1 MSRSRPFIIA
11 AIVAAYAFLGA
22 SNAAA
27 QGITTGAISGTIT
40 STQGM
45 TGVEGAQ
52 IQVVNT
58 ATGYSTGSL
67 SRANGVYM
75 VQGLEVGGP
84 YVVRVRLIGY
94 QPAEQGGVTVTLGRA
109 TRVDFS
115 LTPQAVTLG
124 AVVTTAE
131 ANAADFSPSRQGV
144 GTSVGDTIIRRLPTL
159 QRDFLD
165 LVKLTPQVVT
175 NTGGGPSAAGSD
187 YRSNNFT
194 VDGANQN
201 DRFNLTSSGGTPG
214 GGTGGRVMSQEAVK
228 EFQVLMSPTDVRYG
242 NFRGM
247 LINAV
252 TKTGTNDLQG
262 GAIYMFR
269 TPGMA
274 RDVEQIRTSGF
285 EIKQYGFHLGGPII
299 KDKLHFFIAPE
310 WQQRT
315 DPTTGP
321 SIDEATNTVG
331 TSTVRVSLDSIARI
345 ASILAPRFDV
355 GSAGAFPRG
364 NPLTNLMGRLDWS
377 INEANRLTFRVL
389 DNTAEQDEFFRN
401 TAGLQSNVLQQS
413 SGIRLTSHSFVRSS
427 KNRSIATQLF
437 SNLVNG
443 MSNEFLMGYNTL
455 QDVRIVPVNVP
466 EISVGV
472 TPVGG
477 TSPSVAVTMGTERFS
492 PGNDLRQK
500 IFEISNNLSIPRG
513 AHTFTVGARYEFTD
527 IYNYFLSG
535 AGNGAY
541 TFDNIAALQAG
552 TPRAYA
558 FSYANGG
565 PIEGEFAAQQF
576 TAYVQ
581 DLWSVGRNLSVT
593 AGLRLDVP
601 HIKDTP
607 ARNPNLEAQTGAF
620 RTDIRPRVR
629 PLWSPRLGFNWDV
642 TGMQTTQVRGN
653 LGVFTGVTPLILI
666 SNSFSNTGLGGVTV
680 GCTGA
685 QTPAFTTDVSQ
696 LPRSCAGQ
704 PAPQPGRA
712 GTVGVNVTD
721 ENFKYP
727 QNFTTSLGFDH
738 RLPGGFVVTFEG
750 LYRKDIN
757 PIYTRDANLKGPRL
771 VGGEIYT
778 DRNGRVLYADT
789 ITVSNTGFVT
799 VQNGNQKFVRT
810 IGSPSVN
817 FSEGAI
823 MLTNAKA
830 GHNYSMTGQLRK
842 RFSRAFEATTAYTY
856 MQARDVQSI
865 TSDRAISIWRFGR
878 QHAGLENDPNDA
890 QVSNFQRPHRVI
902 AFGTWTAPW
911 RRFATDIS
919 FYFEGVSGSAI
930 VYTTNADINGDG
942 VGGNDPIYVPRDAT
956 DPNEI
961 RIGTGTGTGFA
972 LNAESAA
979 ALERFIELQPC
990 LNEQR
995 GQIMRRNSCQ
1005 GPFQKRMDFS
1015 LRQTLP
1021 EIGGQRL
1028 TMQFDVFNFLNLLN
1042 KEWGQNEF
1050 PTLGTFNNLALLQV
1064 AGRSGSLGAG
1074 QWNYNMAPA
1083 ALNGINNND
1092 SPWSLNPNSPSNNY
1106 QMQLTLR
1113 YAF

>member
-1 MSRSRPFIIA
+1 MSKGRLLLTA
-11 AIVAAYAFLGA
+11 ALVAALSPIIGTEI
-22 SNAAA
+22 AA

-40 STQGM
+40 SAEGLA
-45 TGVEGAQ
+45 GIEGAQ
-52 IQVVNT
+52 VQVTNV
-58 ATGYSTGSL
+58 ATGFSTGSV
-67 SRANGVYM
+67 SRANGIYM

-94 QPAEQGGVTVTLGRA
+94 QPAERGGVTVALGRA
-109 TRVDFS
+109 TRVDIT

-124 AVVTTAE
+124 QVVTTAD
-131 ANAADFSPSRQGV
+131 ANAAEFSPTRQGV
-144 GTSVGDTIIRRLPTL
+144 GTAVGDTIIRRLPTL

-175 NTGGGPSAAGSD
+175 NTGGGPSAAGAD

-214 GGTGGRVMSQEAVK
+214 GAVGGRVMSQEAVK
-228 EFQVLMSPTDVRYG
+228 EFQVLLSPTDVRYG
-242 NFRGM
+242 NFAGM

-252 TKTGTNDLQG
+252 TKTGTNDLAG

-299 KDKLHFFIAPE
+299 KDRLHFFIAPE

-315 DPTTGP
+315 DPTSGP
-321 SIDEATNTVG
+321 SIRDNTVG
-331 TSTVRVSLDSIARI
+331 TSTVQVSLDSIARI
-345 ASILAPRFDV
+345 ESILAPNFAV

-377 INEANRLTFRVL
+377 INAGSRLTFRVL
-389 DNTAEQDEFFRN
+389 DNTAEQVEFSRN
-401 TAGLQSNVLQQS
+401 VNGLQSNVTQQS
-413 SGIRLTSHSFVRSS
+413 SGIRLTSNSYTRTA
-427 KNRSIATQLF
+427 KNRSFASQLF
-437 SNLVNG
+437 TNLANG
-443 MSNEFLMGYNTL
+443 MSNEFLIGYNTL

-466 EISVGV
+466 EISIGV

-477 TSPSVAVTMGTERFS
+477 TSPSVAVTVGTERFS
-492 PGNDLRQK
+492 PGNDLKQK
-500 IFEISNNLSIPRG
+500 IFEVSENLTIPRG
-513 AHTFTVGARYEFTD
+513 AHTFTVGGRFEYTS

-541 TFDNIAALQAG
+541 TFSTIADLAAG

-565 PIEGEFAAQQF
+565 PIAAEFSSQQYS
-576 TAYVQ
+576 AYVQ
-581 DLWSVGRNLSVT
+581 DMWMLGDNLAIT
-593 AGLRLDVP
+593 AGLRMDVP
-601 HIKDTP
+601 IINDTP
-607 ARNPNLEAQTGAF
+607 AANPNLAAQTTEF
-620 RTDIRPRVR
+620 RTDVKPKTRA
-629 PLWSPRLGFNWDV
+629 LWSPRIGFNWDV
-642 TGMQTTQVRGN
+642 TGTQTTQLRGN
-653 LGVFTGVTPLILI
+653 IGVFTGVTPLILI
-666 SNSFSNTGLGGVTV
+666 GNAFSNTGLGGVTV
-680 GCTGA
+680 GCTGTA
-685 QTPAFTTDVSQ
+685 TPAFTTDVSQ
-696 LPRSCAGQ
+696 LPKSCAGQ
-704 PAPQPGRA
+704 PAPAPGAA
-712 GTVGVNVTD
+712 GTVGVNLTD

-738 RLPGGFVVTFEG
+738 MLPGGYLLTLEG
-750 LYRKDIN
+750 LFRKDIN
-757 PIYTRDANLKGPRL
+757 PIYARDANLRGPRM
-771 VGGEIYT
+771 VGGDIYR
-778 DRNGRVLYADT
+778 DRDGRVLYADT

-799 VQNGNQKFVRT
+799 VQNNNQKVVRT
-810 IGSPSVN
+810 IGTPAVN

-823 MLTNAKA
+823 FLTNAKA

-842 RFSRAFEATTAYTY
+842 RFSRAFEGTAAYTY

-890 QVSNFQRPHRVI
+890 QVSNFQRPHRI
-902 AFGTWTAPW
+902 ISYGTFTAPW
-911 RRFATDIS
+911 RRFPTDIS
-919 FYFEGVSGSAI
+919 LYFEGVSGSSI

-942 VGGNDPIYVPRDAT
+942 VGGNDPIYVPLDAT

-961 RIGTGTGTGFA
+961 RIGTGNGTAFQLDA
-972 LNAESAA
+972 ASAA

-990 LNEQR
+990 LDRQR
-995 GQIMRRNSCQ
+995 GQIMKRNSCN

-1015 LRQTLP
+1015 LRQGLP

-1028 TMQFDVFNFLNLLN
+1028 TAQLDVFNFLNLLN
-1042 KEWGQNEF
+1042 KKWGQNEF
-1050 PTLGTFNNLALLQV
+1050 PNLGTFNNLAVLQV
-1064 AGRSGSLGAG
+1064 AGRSGSLGEG
-1074 QWNYNMAPA
+1074 QWNYRMAPA
-1083 ALNGINNND
+1083 ALNGIQEND
-1092 SPWSLNPNSPSNNY
+1092 SPYSLNPNSPSNNY

-1113 YAF
+1113 YSF